1 MIHRVE
7 THMYTTQPEQI
18 IYVFSTLVSCILIL
32 FQGTLNCLAD
42 QTFLNPNQLDE
53 SLQEIAI
60 RTHPKGVT
68 TGITITAT
76 NSTL

>member
-1 MIHRVE
+1 
-7 THMYTTQPEQI
+7 MY
-18 IYVFSTLVSCILIL
+18 
-32 FQGTLNCLAD
+32 TLNCLAD